1 MESWSVETFRLTALV
16 WYPNTPPTNFFP
28 KHLAGFSIER
38 YLDIQ
43 LDFGKNLFRCL
54 LAANEML

>member
-1 MESWSVETFRLTALV
+1 MECWDISATSIKLVPLTLHQQISFRMR
-16 WYPNTPPTNFFP
+16 
-28 KHLAGFSIER
+28 LAGSSIEC